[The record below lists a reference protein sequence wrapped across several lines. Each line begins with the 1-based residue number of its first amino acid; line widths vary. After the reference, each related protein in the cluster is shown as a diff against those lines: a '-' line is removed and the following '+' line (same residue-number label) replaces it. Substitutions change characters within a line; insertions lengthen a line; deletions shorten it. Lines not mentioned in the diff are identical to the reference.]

1 MPFQR
6 QLIRLSRVAF
16 CRAIGAL
23 AIWSLAGVRVLAAQ
37 DSSVVPLP
45 DSTRATRPVTVDSTG
60 ADIVV
65 IFPDSLPDMPRSMS
79 ELLAARVPGLF
90 VQRSTGAAGASS
102 WISMRDAGAVQALEP
117 LVVVDGVRRASTPPH
132 FNVFGTSSSAL
143 EGERLLPSPVD
154 DIPVDQVERVEILR
168 GPAAAARYGRDARYG
183 VIVVTTRRPAA
194 GLPQFRASV
203 TGGVGSQGAD
213 FPANFAHL
221 DASGNTCTNADAAVG
236 GCTQVG
242 TSSYSVLRDRSP
254 FASGAR
260 RGARLDATAGLGI
273 ASFALGA
280 THDRADGVLPM
291 DGADHSALTARAL
304 VPFGS
309 RVNLSASAQA
319 SLRGISQPA
328 QGSSPLEIISGGI
341 YGQPID
347 CSTSTPCASD
357 TTSHGYWIGT
367 PEYLAVLGTRR
378 RLQHFSEGAVL
389 DVSATPWLTSQTSIG
404 FDGFANHGKRF
415 DGPMPGDV
423 FQGVRNQE
431 NVSRAVRSSLEESLR
446 ATWAVAT
453 LQATTTLVVR
463 SDRDRSH
470 ETTALTQTSVFNG
483 NVLTAGAWS
492 WSKTRDRRTTVRLE
506 QRAST
511 GNRVSAG
518 GGLLWT
524 RQKAGLIPFG
534 LRATLDGFADASVLL
549 IDPATAT
556 RGVRS
561 LRLRAAA
568 GQISGYDPRVLARAA
583 FVPIFVPLTSD
594 PPQIKPVRAERA
606 FEIESGVD
614 AEFAPA
620 NLRLSLTAYRRN
632 DADPYLSGPIVP
644 PGYVSMGDMRRRLT
658 GVELTVG
665 LTLVDVERL
674 RWTMQS
680 QLALTNDRVT
690 HWQLP
695 PILIGGGRGAV
706 TAVEEGKPFG
716 HWLTVPLIW
725 ADTNGN
731 GVIETS
737 EITPP
742 QYTDWSDAGHSR
754 PTRTAALQSSIVLL
768 RALTIGAQ
776 LDYAGGHKA
785 IDLATVGQC
794 LAGGCVA
801 LNDPRASLAEQAR
814 GLAAANG
821 FIVGY
826 LESASAVR
834 LRELSVS
841 LSSARIASLARAG
854 SLRFTL
860 AGRNL
865 ATWSRYHGLDPET
878 DLQSPGFGSFTGG
891 VFQALYLPNTR
902 QLTASLTLSY

>member
-1 MPFQR
+1 MPLQR
-6 QLIRLSRVAF
+6 PFIRLSRVAF
-16 CRAIGAL
+16 RRAIGAL
-23 AIWSLAGVRVLAAQ
+23 AVWSLAVVRALAAQ
-37 DSSVVPLP
+37 DSSAVPLP
-45 DSTRATRPVTVDSTG
+45 DSTRAIRPVTVDSTG

-65 IFPDSLPDMPRSMS
+65 IFPDSLPDMPRTMS

-132 FNVFGTSSSAL
+132 FNLFGTSSNTLA
-143 EGERLLPSPVD
+143 GERVLPSLVD
-154 DIPVDQVERVEILR
+154 DIPVDQVERVEILH
-168 GPAAAARYGRDARYG
+168 GPAAAARYGRDGRYG
-183 VIVVTTRRPAA
+183 VIVVTTRRPAS
-194 GLPQFRASV
+194 GRPQLRASL
-203 TGGVGSQGAD
+203 TGGVGSERAD

-221 DASGNTCTNADAAVG
+221 DANGNTCTNADAAAG
-236 GCTQVG
+236 RCTQVG

-254 FASGAR
+254 FASGTR

-273 ASFALGA
+273 ASFAFGA

-291 DGADHSALTARAL
+291 DGADHTAVTARAH

-309 RVNLSASAQA
+309 RVRLSASAQT
-319 SLRGISQPA
+319 SLRGVSQPA
-328 QGSSPLEIISGGI
+328 QGSSTLEIISGGI
-341 YGQPID
+341 YGPPID

-357 TTSHGYWIGT
+357 TTSHGYRIGT
-367 PEYLAVLGTRR
+367 PEYLAALGTRR

-389 DVSATPWLTSQTSIG
+389 EMIATPWLTSRSSIS
-404 FDGFANHGKRF
+404 FDGFANRGKRF
-415 DGPMPGDV
+415 DGPLPGDP
-423 FQGVRNQE
+423 FPGISNQE
-431 NVSRAVRSSLEESLR
+431 NVSHAVRSTLEQSFR
-446 ATWAVAT
+446 GTWTVAT
-453 LQATTTLVVR
+453 LQATTTLAVR
-463 SDRDRSH
+463 NDRDRSH
-470 ETTALTQTSVFNG
+470 ETTALVQTRDFNG
-483 NVLTAGAWS
+483 TVLTSGAWS

-506 QRAST
+506 QRASA
-511 GNRVSAG
+511 GDRVSAG

-583 FVPIFVPLTSD
+583 FVPIFVPPTSG
-594 PPQIKPVRAERA
+594 PPEIKPLRAERA
-606 FEIESGVD
+606 LEIEGGID

-632 DADPYLSGPIVP
+632 DADPYLPGPVVP
-644 PGYVSMGDMRRRLT
+644 PGYALVGDMRRRLT
-658 GVELTVG
+658 GVELSAG
-665 LTLVDVERL
+665 LTLVDVEQL
-674 RWTMQS
+674 RWTVQS

-695 PILIGGGRGAV
+695 PMFIGGGRGAYSV
-706 TAVEEGKPFG
+706 IQEGKSFG
-716 HWLTVPLIW
+716 GWSTEPLTF

-742 QYTDWSDAGHSR
+742 QYTDWSDGGHSR

-776 LDYAGGHKA
+776 LDYVGGHKT

-841 LSSARIASLARAG
+841 LFSARMASLARAG

-878 DLQSPGFGSFTGG
+878 DLQSPGFGSFAGG
-891 VFQALYLPNTR
+891 VPQALYLPNTR
-902 QLTASLTLSY
+902 QLTARLTLSY